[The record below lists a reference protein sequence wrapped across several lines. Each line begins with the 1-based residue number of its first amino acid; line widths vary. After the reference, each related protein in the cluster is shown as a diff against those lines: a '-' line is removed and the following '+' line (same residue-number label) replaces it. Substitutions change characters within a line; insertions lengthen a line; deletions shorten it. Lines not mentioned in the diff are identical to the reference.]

1 MILIQNPKILEY
13 LDYIICKNKNV
24 DTLILENILNDEIV
38 EKIAKFYEHDSF
50 ILSNTCNENFIR
62 KHLKNKYIQT
72 ILFNHNTSSS
82 IINDIYKMNIKGKD
96 HKVFLARNPNTSSNI
111 LEEIYNSSKDRMLML
126 SLCRNP
132 NTPSYILEQ
141 IYNKNPRDWSI
152 CMNLANNPLLS
163 NKLLEQLS
171 NYSKNDIKYLVFV
184 NPNISQ
190 KLYNKMKKNETFDS
204 ETLYKYR
211 FKNDDYL
218 ISHSLKP
225 LKFNEEE
232 DVLKFIL
239 TNPDTPVNVFN
250 ELKNSM
256 SSYIK
261 YLAYQKKV

>member
-1 MILIQNPKILEY
+1 MEESND
-13 LDYIICKNKNV
+13 LDLLLKYYQYKDFSDSQRHFLSN
-24 DTLILENILNDEIV
+24 
-38 EKIAKFYEHDSF
+38 KIAKLVVPLDYEKAF
-50 ILSNTCNENFIR
+50 E
-62 KHLKNKYIQT
+62 
-72 ILFNHNTSSS
+72 
-82 IINDIYKMNIKGKD
+82 
-96 HKVFLARNPNTSSNI
+96 
-111 LEEIYNSSKDRMLML
+111 
-126 SLCRNP
+126 
-132 NTPSYILEQ
+132 
-141 IYNKNPRDWSI
+141 
-152 CMNLANNPLLS
+152 
-163 NKLLEQLS
+163 
-171 NYSKNDIKYLVFV
+171 YSTENDIKYLVFV
-184 NPNISQ
+184 NLNISQ

-256 SSYIK
+256 SSYVK

>member
-38 EKIAKFYEHDSF
+38 EKIAKFYNYDTF
-50 ILSNTCNENFIR
+50 ILSNTCNENFIK
-62 KHLKNKYIQT
+62 KHLKTKNITT
-72 ILFNHNTSSS
+72 ILFNQNTSSS
-82 IINDIYKMNIKGKD
+82 IINDIYKMNIKGMN
-96 HKVFLARNPNTSSNI
+96 HKVSLARNQNTPSNI
-111 LEEIYNSSKDRMLML
+111 LEELYDSSKERMLLL
-126 SLCRNP
+126 SLCKNP

-141 IYNKNPRDWSI
+141 IYNKNPRDWNI
-152 CMNLANNPLLS
+152 CMNLAKNPLLPI
-163 NKLLEQLS
+163 KLLEKLS
-171 NYSKNDIKYLVFV
+171 TYSKNDVKYLVFV
-184 NPNISQ
+184 NPNISK
-190 KLYNKMKKNETFDS
+190 KLYNKMKKNETFDT

-211 FKNDDYL
+211 FKNEDYL
-218 ISHSLKP
+218 IMNSLKP
-225 LKFNEEE
+225 LKFDSEE

-239 TNPDTPVNVFN
+239 INPNTPLEVFN

>member
-38 EKIAKFYEHDSF
+38 EKIAKFYEHDTF

-62 KHLKNKYIQT
+62 KHLKYKYITT
-72 ILFNHNTSSS
+72 ILFNYNTTSS
-82 IINDIYKMNIKGKD
+82 IINDIYKMNIKGLE
-96 HKVFLARNPNTSSNI
+96 HKVSLARNPNTPSNI
-111 LEEIYNSSKDRMLML
+111 LEELYNYSKERMLLL
-126 SLCRNP
+126 SLCKNP

-152 CMNLANNPLLS
+152 CMNLAKNPLLPI
-163 NKLLEQLS
+163 NLLEKLS
-171 NYSKNDIKYLVFV
+171 TYSKNDVKYLVFV
-184 NPNISQ
+184 NPNISK
-190 KLYNKMKKNETFDS
+190 KLYNKMNKNETFDS

-211 FKNDDYL
+211 FKNEEYL
-218 ISHSLKP
+218 ITHSLLP
-225 LKFNEEE
+225 IKFNSEE
-232 DVLKFIL
+232 DVIKFIL
-239 TNPDTPVNVFN
+239 ISPDTPLNVFN

-256 SSYIK
+256 SSYVK